1 MARKRT
7 NTPTKPIDVRAQ
19 RSIDALHAAFLELL
33 ELKPLDQ
40 ILLREITEVAGLSY
54 PTFFRRFASKDEL
67 LVDIARS
74 EVHTL
79 LSLTKRSFD
88 AGRIEGGRDACEY
101 VQRHR
106 RLWKSLLTGGAA
118 SAMREEFA
126 LAARAM
132 ADTCQRT
139 NPALPLDLSINFYAS
154 CTFEIFAWWMRQ
166 PDDYPLNNVIKLYDA
181 MHLDTIARLRHLAL
195 D

>member
-1 MARKRT
+1 
-7 NTPTKPIDVRAQ
+7 
-19 RSIDALHAAFLELL
+19 
-33 ELKPLDQ
+33 
-40 ILLREITEVAGLSY
+40 
-54 PTFFRRFASKDEL
+54 
-67 LVDIARS
+67 
-74 EVHTL
+74 